1 MQEIVFPKS
10 RLSKIKSGKTID
22 YFWQYQTFSNHIC
35 DVDTEMEED
44 IEESDD
50 IFNVYEF
57 DCYDPW
63 VKERKDNCKG
73 FKKKSPKHNTNKKI
87 RHKLMEKTKAVD
99 EDNPEGRLK
108 LQKICPISLK
118 GRPLKTTHTKRE
130 LKKAVF
136 LHEHFIKQKKNIL
149 KRLDKNGIRR
159 LSTYSVSG
167 YSAEFIRDYGRPK
180 NKTKFALSSVKST
193 TLTLH
198 NKKLQLL
205 VDLQYREVMPEDYEL
220 LLLLDNTVLPNVASN
235 KTMNQLETTEAR
247 EKVLGDLC
255 VICVEDIL
263 KGQQVIVLPKCEHIF
278 HADCITIW
286 LTTASDRCPID
297 SLKV

>member
-1 MQEIVFPKS
+1 MQLENVFAFQ
-10 RLSKIKSGKTID
+10 TID

-35 DVDTEMEED
+35 DADTEIEED

-50 IFNVYEF
+50 IFNVNEF
-57 DCYDPW
+57 DFYDTW
-63 VKERKDNCKG
+63 IKERKHNYKG
-73 FKKKSPKHNTNKKI
+73 FKKKSPKHNTNTKI
-87 RHKLMEKTKAVD
+87 RHKLIEKTKELN

-108 LQKICPISLK
+108 LQNISPISLK
-118 GRPLKTTHTKRE
+118 GRPLKTTQTKRE

-136 LHEHFIKQKKNIL
+136 LHEHFIQQKKNIS

-159 LSTYSVSG
+159 LSTYSVCG
-167 YSAEFIRDYGRPK
+167 YSAAFLSDQGQPK
-180 NKTKFALSSVKST
+180 NKTKFALSSVEST

-220 LLLLDNTVLPNVASN
+220 LLLLDNTVSPNVASN
-235 KTMNQLETTEAR
+235 KTMNQLETTEAQ
-247 EKVLGDLC
+247 EKVPGDLC

-278 HADCITIW
+278 HVDCITIW

-297 SLKV
+297 SLKVQCTNE